1 MRLDHYLRDRGYD
14 RARTRQLI
22 VQGRITVNGR
32 TAEQAAMDCGAGDT
46 VLVDGQAPGPAVRLT
61 IMLNKPAGYVT
72 ATASDTD
79 ATVMDLL
86 PAAYRDWGLFP
97 VGRLDKASEGLLL
110 LTNDGTL
117 CQRILRPETHLPKTY
132 FIRVGRPFPADTE
145 TRFRTGIV
153 FPDGTPCRPAEITIS
168 TDRLTALVTITEG
181 KTHQVR
187 RMAAACGVRVGE
199 LKRLSIGALALD
211 PALAPGAVREL
222 TEDELALLQA

>member
-22 VQGRITVNGR
+22 AQGRITVNGR
-32 TAEQAAMDCGAGDT
+32 TADQAAMDCGAGDA

-86 PAAYRDWGLFP
+86 PAAYRDRGLFP

-132 FIRVGRPFPADTE
+132 FIRVGRPFPADAE
-145 TRFRTGIV
+145 ERFRAGIV
-153 FPDGTPCRPAEITIS
+153 FPNGTLCRPAEIAIS